1 MKQKIGIGYLLM
13 TQNNGYT
20 NKEMLHLIKEDVT
33 NLHERIDFLHEK
45 INKTPTRQEIVGW
58 LIAMSSTAAFIN
70 TIM

>member
-20 NKEMLHLIKEDVT
+20 NKEMLYLIKEDVT

-45 INKTPTRQEIVGW
+45 INKTPTRQVIVGW

>member
-1 MKQKIGIGYLLM
+1 MNGIGFILM
-13 TQNNGYT
+13 TTNNGYT
-20 NKEMLHLIKEDVT
+20 NKEMLYLIKEDVT